1 MSDDYIDIITNYRLP
16 KNLEMEVPID
26 YCEHRLDDEFG
37 IVYLE
42 RNKNTD
48 VIARSYTFLPKVY
61 GLSDAVEMYEK
72 NSEKLQHRGEIKAA
86 QFNTLSLVE
95 TGILATQGQPLNLTG
110 KKVTIAFIDTG
121 IQYQQQVFLDVIG
134 RSRIRAIWDQT
145 IQTGEPPE
153 GFKFGTEYTNEMLQ
167 EALQNENPLSVVPST
182 DSNGHGTAI
191 ASIAAGSRG
200 DGNEEFLGAAP
211 ECDIV
216 VVKLKEAKPHLRK
229 YYFIPDGVPCYQEN
243 DIMLGL
249 QYVQKFVQNLYRP
262 MVVCLGVGT
271 SLGDH
276 TENTSLSRY
285 MNQLLNS
292 KSRVFVNA
300 TGNEG
305 NARHHFYAQLSSQ
318 QASRDVEI
326 RVGENHQGFVMDLW
340 GDNPNVFTVTV
351 RTPGGE
357 QIPWINPRIRS
368 PQEYSFV
375 FEDTRLEVEYY
386 LVEPN
391 SGSELI
397 RFRFDKPTQGIWTI
411 RVNLE
416 GVSRNAGFHIWLP
429 ITEFLSNESYFLESN
444 PYTTITEPGYVSRAV
459 SVTTY
464 NDANDSLYLNV
475 GRGYARDGQV
485 KPDIA
490 APGVNVPSILGNR
503 TGSSMAAAL
512 TAGGVAQI
520 LQWAVVEGND
530 VFVDSDT
537 IKNYLIRG
545 AIRDSALEYPN
556 REWGFGRLS
565 ISGVFEFL
573 AGR

>member
-16 KNLEMEVPID
+16 ENFEMDIPLD

-37 IVYLE
+37 IVYLK

-48 VIARSYTFLPKVY
+48 VIRRSYTFLPKVY
-61 GLSDAVEMYEK
+61 GLAES
-72 NSEKLQHRGEIKAA
+72 EIKTA

-121 IQYQQQVFLDVIG
+121 IQYQQQVFRDVVG

-153 GFKFGTEYTNEMLQ
+153 GFAFGTEYTNEMLQ
-167 EALQNENPLSVVPST
+167 EALQSENPLSVVPTT

-191 ASIAAGSRG
+191 ASIAAGSRQ
-200 DGNEEFLGAAP
+200 DGSNEFLGAAP

-243 DIMLGL
+243 DIMLAL

-262 MVVCLGVGT
+262 MVVCLGIGT

-276 TENTSLSRY
+276 TGNTTLSRY

-305 NARHHFYAQLSSQ
+305 NARHHFFAQLSSEQ
-318 QASRDVEI
+318 RTRNVEI
-326 RVGENHQGFVMDLW
+326 RVGENQQGFIMDLW
-340 GDNPNVFTVTV
+340 GDNPNLFTITV

-357 QIPWINPRIRS
+357 QISWINPRIRS

-386 LVEPN
+386 LVEPS

-397 RFRFDKPTQGIWTI
+397 RFRFDKPTSGIWTI

-416 GVSRNAGFHIWLP
+416 GEARNAGFHMWLP
-429 ITEFLSNESYFLESN
+429 ITEFLSSETYFLESN
-444 PYTTITEPGYVSRAV
+444 PYTTITEPGYVSGAV

-464 NDANDSLYLNV
+464 NDANDSLYLNA
-475 GRGYARDGQV
+475 GRGFARDGQV
-485 KPDIA
+485 KPDLA
-490 APGVNVPSILGNR
+490 APGVDVPTIVGNR
-503 TGSSMAAAL
+503 SGSSMAAAL

-530 VFVDSDT
+530 IFVDSDT

-545 AIRDSALEYPN
+545 AVREKELEYPN

>member
-1 MSDDYIDIITNYRLP
+1 MTCKERILSDDYIDIITNYRLP
-16 KNLEMEVPID
+16 AEFEMEVPID

-37 IVYLE
+37 IVYVE
-42 RNKNTD
+42 RNRNID
-48 VIARSYTFLPKVY
+48 MIARSYTFFPKIY
-61 GLSDAVEMYEK
+61 GLSDTLVMQETG
-72 NSEKLQHRGEIKAA
+72 NDIKHA

-95 TGILATQGQPLNLTG
+95 TGILATQGQPLSLTG
-110 KKVTIAFIDTG
+110 KRVTIAFIDTG
-121 IQYQQQVFLDVIG
+121 IQYQRSVFRDITG

-153 GFKFGTEYTNEMLQ
+153 GFEFGTEYTNEMIQ
-167 EALQNENPLSVVPST
+167 EALMQENPLSMVPSIDT
-182 DSNGHGTAI
+182 NGHGTAM
-191 ASIAAGSRG
+191 ASIAAGSRLQG
-200 DGNEEFLGAAP
+200 MESFLGAAP

-216 VVKLKEAKPHLRK
+216 VVKLKQAKAHLKK
-229 YYFIPDGVPCYQEN
+229 YYFISDDVPCYQEN
-243 DIMLGL
+243 DIMLAL

-262 MVVCLGVGT
+262 LVVCLGVST

-276 TENTSLSRY
+276 TGNTALSRY

-305 NARHHFYAQLSSQ
+305 NARHHFYTQLSTNQ
-318 QASRDVEI
+318 RTKDVEI
-326 RVGENHQGFVMDLW
+326 RVAENHQGFVMDLW
-340 GDNPNVFTVTV
+340 GDNPNVFTVTI

-368 PQEYSFV
+368 PQEFSFV
-375 FEDTRLEVEYY
+375 FEESKVQVEYY
-386 LVEPN
+386 LVEQS

-397 RFRFDKPTQGIWTI
+397 RFRLDKPTQGIWTV

-416 GVSRNAGFHIWLP
+416 GDSPNAGFHMWLP
-429 ITEFLSNESYFLESN
+429 ITEFLSAETYFLESN

-464 NDANDSLYLNV
+464 NDTNDSLYINA
-475 GRGYARDGQV
+475 GRGYARNGLV

-490 APGVNVPSILGNR
+490 APGVDVPTILGNR
-503 TGSSMAAAL
+503 SGSSMAVAI

-537 IKNYLIRG
+537 VKNYLIRG
-545 AIRDSALEYPN
+545 AVRQKELEYPN

>member
-1 MSDDYIDIITNYRLP
+1 MSDDYTDIITNYRLP
-16 KNLEMEVPID
+16 EELEMEVPID

-42 RNKNTD
+42 RNKNTN

-61 GLSDAVEMYEK
+61 GLAESVLA
-72 NSEKLQHRGEIKAA
+72 QEIKAT

-95 TGILATQGQPLNLTG
+95 SGILATQGQPLSLTG

-121 IQYQQQVFLDVIG
+121 IQYQQSVFKDVIG

-153 GFKFGTEYTNEMLQ
+153 GFSFGTEYTNEMIQ
-167 EALQNENPLSVVPST
+167 NALQQENPLSVVPST
-182 DSNGHGTAI
+182 DMNGHGTAM
-191 ASIAAGSRG
+191 ASIAAGSRV
-200 DGNEEFLGAAP
+200 DGSVDEEFLGAAP

-216 VVKLKEAKPHLRK
+216 VVKLKEAKPHIRK
-229 YYFIPDGVPCYQEN
+229 FYFIPDGVPCYQEN
-243 DIMLGL
+243 DIMLAL

-262 MVVCLGVGT
+262 LVVCMGIAT

-276 TENTSLSRY
+276 TGNTSLSRY

-305 NARHHFYAQLSSQ
+305 NARHHYYAQLSSQ
-318 QASRDVEI
+318 QIGREVEI
-326 RVGENHQGFVMDLW
+326 RVAENHQGFVMDLW
-340 GDNPNVFTVTV
+340 GDNPNVFTVTI

-357 QIPWINPRIRS
+357 RIPWINPRIRT

-375 FEDTRLEVEYY
+375 FEDTKVEVEYY
-386 LVEPN
+386 LVEQN

-411 RVNLE
+411 RVTLE
-416 GVSRNAGFHIWLP
+416 EDSAKAGFHLWLP
-429 ITEFLSNESYFLESN
+429 ITEFLSAESYFLESN
-444 PYTTITEPGYVSRAV
+444 PYTTITEPGYVTRAV

-464 NDANDSLYLNV
+464 DDANDSLYLNA

-490 APGVNVPSILGNR
+490 APGVEISTILGNR
-503 TGSSMAAAL
+503 SGSSMAAAL

-545 AIRDSALEYPN
+545 AIRDKGMEYPN
-556 REWGFGRLS
+556 QQWGFGRLS
-565 ISGVFEFL
+565 ISGVFTFL
-573 AGR
+573 AGT